1 MKKFLLTCVLVCV
14 STTAP
19 MAVRANP
26 VEDAIK
32 SRLGFYNMARH
43 YFGGLV
49 GMAKGDVEYDAA
61 KAQEYADVIAY
72 LAQVNTDGM
81 WPEGSSNVDQPGLTR
96 SLPTIWSDYEG
107 VVKHQQDWID
117 TSIVLQN
124 TVANGLPELRAGLEG
139 VNQACTACHD
149 QYRAKDF

>member
-1 MKKFLLTCVLVCV
+1 MKKLLLMSAMICFGA
-14 STTAP
+14 TAP
-19 MAVRANP
+19 ATVSADP

-32 SRLGFYNMARH
+32 SRLGFYNMTRH

-81 WPEGSSNVDQPGLTR
+81 WPEGSSNVDRPGLTR
-96 SLPTIWSDYEG
+96 SLPTIWSDYDG
-107 VVKHQQDWID
+107 VVEHQQDWID
-117 TSIVLQN
+117 TSITLQN
-124 TVANGLPELRAGLEG
+124 TVAQGLPELRAGLDG